1 MYSYISQEAFYR
13 RAFCAAETQ
22 PDFSAV
28 GDVKE
33 YSVEGITNHVQK
45 LKVETS
51 SQFLSPPPPPPSAYI
66 YDVIHHSESIGA
78 CSTMTNSV
86 AGKIVAKDKAKD
98 ACDNTATTK
107 SSTLSCSSSLSTDR
121 DSYTSYDRDVQMVS
135 KVPSAQVTSH
145 EHVPD
150 AEYKSLGSGSKQT
163 FAQHQSANKSFF
175 SFIMNVG
182 KGSLLGSSASE
193 LGASQSFTTSLG
205 DEYGDTF
212 SSASG
217 GSSEDDSDYTLGG
230 GSSSTSYSY
239 DESFGLASYSYAS
252 SVQQDGYC
260 GIGH

>member
-1 MYSYISQEAFYR
+1 M
-13 RAFCAAETQ
+13 
-22 PDFSAV
+22 

-150 AEYKSLGSGSKQT
+150 AEYKSLGSGSKET
-163 FAQHQSANKSFF
+163 SLYQSANKSFL

-193 LGASQSFTTSLG
+193 LGASQSFS
-205 DEYGDTF
+205 EYGDTF
-212 SSASG
+212 SSASS
-217 GSSEDDSDYTLGG
+217 GSSEEDSDYTLTD
-230 GSSSTSYSY
+230 GSSSASYSY
-239 DESFGLASYSYAS
+239 DESFGLASYSYGS